1 MRRALITGVIA
12 MFALALIAPAAEG
25 ATRIRQVQIP
35 ITSPASTPSVPTG
48 TLTLQFIFKNKRATK
63 HKFTPRQLT
72 RIDFAQV
79 PLSCMNAPNEG
90 GSQLLLTETLDVR
103 VKLTKAP
110 QPSGKRPKPER
121 YAFRFAY
128 SFTGFVGTLRGTI
141 DKPNH
146 GDKRGVPRS
155 QGSLNIDDLDANPGH
170 TNCSTNGPKS
180 WGGLPLTG
188 V

>member
-1 MRRALITGVIA
+1 MRRALIAGVIA
-12 MFALALIAPAAEG
+12 LFALALIAPAAQG
-25 ATRIRQVQIP
+25 ATRLRQVQVE
-35 ITSPASTPSVPTG
+35 ITAGSAPSPSG
-48 TLTLQFIFKNKRATK
+48 TLTLQFVFKNKPATK

-72 RIDFAQV
+72 RIDFAHV
-79 PLSCMNAPNEG
+79 PLSCMNEPNEG
-90 GSQLLLTETLDVR
+90 GSQLLLTETLDVS
-103 VKLTKAP
+103 VKLTKVP
-110 QPSGKRPKPER
+110 QPSGKRPKPGR

-128 SFTGFVGTLRGTI
+128 SFSGFVGTLRGTI

-155 QGSLNIDDLDANPGH
+155 QGALTVADLDANAGH

>member
-1 MRRALITGVIA
+1 MKRALTAGLISL
-12 MFALALIAPAAEG
+12 FALLLIAPAAQG
-25 ATRIRQVQIP
+25 ATRLRQVQVEIASGNA
-35 ITSPASTPSVPTG
+35 SPG
-48 TLTLQFIFKNKRATK
+48 ILTLVFVFKNKRSTK

-72 RIDFAQV
+72 RIDFSKV
-79 PLSCMNAPNEG
+79 PLTCMNAPNEG
-90 GSQLLLTETLDVR
+90 GSQLLLTDTLDVR
-103 VKLTKAP
+103 IKLTKAP
-110 QPSGKRPKPER
+110 QPSGKRPKPGR

-128 SFTGFVGTLRGTI
+128 SFTGFAGTLTGTI

-155 QGSLNIDDLDANPGH
+155 QGSLTISDLDSNPGH
-170 TNCSTNGPKS
+170 TNCSTSGPKQ